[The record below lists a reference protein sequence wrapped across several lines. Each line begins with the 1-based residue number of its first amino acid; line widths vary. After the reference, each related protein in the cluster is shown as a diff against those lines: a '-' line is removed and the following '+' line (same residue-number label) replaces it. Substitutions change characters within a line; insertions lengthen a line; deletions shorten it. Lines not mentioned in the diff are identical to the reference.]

1 MMADWEHEK
10 TVSTLGSNPHIAFG
24 FSEVGV
30 HDSWTI
36 REEKCDG
43 DRICF
48 VGSANAE
55 LVDIGS
61 HSYWPYRQWY
71 YPQWG

>member
-1 MMADWEHEK
+1 GRFRK
-10 TVSTLGSNPHIAFG
+10 
-24 FSEVGV
+24 VGV